1 MQFEIK
7 SAKNVAY
14 VSFLVL
20 TTVLVVYAT
29 ILLFDKV
36 TIIDKAFGQLP
47 ASSSLPSSPI
57 SIKIVHPDYGQ
68 ITNVKNKLEISGES
82 RYNPSYTCQ
91 VSVIINDVKPYQK
104 TTPTGDGIQN
114 DYSTWKYTINP
125 DYTTIRNGDNR
136 ITARLIC
143 TDDVGQ
149 DVRKW
154 YSVNVIGQT
163 DTEDNYRN
171 QPKNR
176 MISILADTGSIPAG
190 ISPATIEIDRNTFM
204 ELINNRLRNDTE
216 AIRDTIE
223 DSIMHVYSGKG

>member
-57 SIKIVHPDYGQ
+57 SIRIVHPDYGQ

-82 RYNPSYTCQ
+82 RYNPSYMCQ

-143 TDDVGQ
+143 TDDMGQ

-171 QPKNR
+171 QPK
-176 MISILADTGSIPAG
+176 SILADTGSIPAG
-190 ISPATIEIDRNTFM
+190 ISPTTIEIDRNTFT

>member
-143 TDDVGQ
+143 TDDMGQ

-163 DTEDNYRN
+163 DTEDNYLN
-171 QPKNR
+171 QHK
-176 MISILADTGSIPAG
+176 SILAETESVPVG
-190 ISPATIEIDRNTFM
+190 ISPTTIEIDRNTFT

>member
-20 TTVLVVYAT
+20 ITVLVAYAT
-29 ILLFDKV
+29 ILLFNKV
-36 TIIDKAFGQLP
+36 TIIDKVFGQLP

-68 ITNVKNKLEISGES
+68 ITSVKNKLEISGES

-143 TDDVGQ
+143 TDDMGQ

-163 DTEDNYRN
+163 DNEDNYRS
-171 QPKNR
+171 QPKSN
-176 MISILADTGSIPAG
+176 
-190 ISPATIEIDRNTFM
+190 ID
-204 ELINNRLRNDTE
+204 
-216 AIRDTIE
+216 
-223 DSIMHVYSGKG
+223 SY

>member
-7 SAKNVAY
+7 IAKNAAY

-20 TTVLVVYAT
+20 ITVLVAYAT

-143 TDDVGQ
+143 TDDMGQ

-171 QPKNR
+171 QHK
-176 MISILADTGSIPAG
+176 SILADTGSIPAG
-190 ISPATIEIDRNTFM
+190 ISPTTIEIDRNTFT

>member
-57 SIKIVHPDYGQ
+57 SIRIVHPDYGQ

-143 TDDVGQ
+143 TDDMGQ

-163 DTEDNYRN
+163 DNEDNYRS
-171 QPKNR
+171 QSK
-176 MISILADTGSIPAG
+176 SILADTGSIPAG
-190 ISPATIEIDRNTFM
+190 ISPTTIEIDRNTFT

>member
-1 MQFEIK
+1 M
-7 SAKNVAY
+7 
-14 VSFLVL
+14 
-20 TTVLVVYAT
+20 
-29 ILLFDKV
+29 LFDKIA
-36 TIIDKAFGQLP
+36 IIGKVFGQLP

-82 RYNPSYTCQ
+82 RYEPSYACQ

-143 TDDVGQ
+143 TDDMGQ

-163 DTEDNYRN
+163 DNEDSYRS
-171 QPKNR
+171 QPK
-176 MISILADTGSIPAG
+176 SIPTATESVPVG
-190 ISPATIEIDRNTFM
+190 ISPTTIEIDRDTFM
-204 ELINNRLRNDTE
+204 ELINNRIRNDTE
-216 AIRDTIE
+216 TIKHTIE
-223 DSIMHVYSGKG
+223 DSIMHVYSGTRDGI

>member
-1 MQFEIK
+1 
-7 SAKNVAY
+7 
-14 VSFLVL
+14 
-20 TTVLVVYAT
+20 
-29 ILLFDKV
+29 LF
-36 TIIDKAFGQLP
+36 IQI
-47 ASSSLPSSPI
+47 
-57 SIKIVHPDYGQ
+57 GQ
-68 ITNVKNKLEISGES
+68 IINVKNKLEISGES

-143 TDDVGQ
+143 TDDMGQ

-163 DTEDNYRN
+163 DTENNYRN
-171 QPKNR
+171 QHK
-176 MISILADTGSIPAG
+176 SILADTGSIPAG
-190 ISPATIEIDRNTFM
+190 ISPTTIEIDRNTFT

>member
-7 SAKNVAY
+7 IAKNAAY

-20 TTVLVVYAT
+20 ITVLVAYAT

-47 ASSSLPSSPI
+47 TSLSSPSSRI
-57 SIKIVHPDYGQ
+57 NIKIVHPDYGQ

-143 TDDVGQ
+143 TDDLGQ

-163 DTEDNYRN
+163 DTEDNYRS
-171 QPKNR
+171 QPK
-176 MISILADTGSIPAG
+176 SIPADTGSIPAG
-190 ISPATIEIDRNTFM
+190 ISPTTIEIDRNTFT
-204 ELINNRLRNDTE
+204 ELINNRIRNDTE

>member
-82 RYNPSYTCQ
+82 RYEPSYACQ

-104 TTPTGDGIQN
+104 TTHTGDGIQN

-143 TDDVGQ
+143 TDDMGQ

-171 QPKNR
+171 QPK
-176 MISILADTGSIPAG
+176 SILADTGSIPAG
-190 ISPATIEIDRNTFM
+190 ISPTTIEIDRNTFT
-204 ELINNRLRNDTE
+204 ELINNRIRNDTE

>member
-57 SIKIVHPDYGQ
+57 SIRIVHPDYGQ

-82 RYNPSYTCQ
+82 RYNPSYMCQ

-143 TDDVGQ
+143 TDDMGQ

-171 QPKNR
+171 QPK
-176 MISILADTGSIPAG
+176 SILADTGSIPAG
-190 ISPATIEIDRNTFM
+190 ISPTIIEIDRNTFT

>member
-143 TDDVGQ
+143 TDDMGQ

-163 DTEDNYRN
+163 DTEDNYLN
-171 QPKNR
+171 QHK
-176 MISILADTGSIPAG
+176 SILAETGSIPAG
-190 ISPATIEIDRNTFM
+190 ISPTTIEIDRNTFT

>member
-143 TDDVGQ
+143 TDDMGQ

-171 QPKNR
+171 QHK
-176 MISILADTGSIPAG
+176 SILADTGSIPAG
-190 ISPATIEIDRNTFM
+190 ISPTTIEIDRNTFT